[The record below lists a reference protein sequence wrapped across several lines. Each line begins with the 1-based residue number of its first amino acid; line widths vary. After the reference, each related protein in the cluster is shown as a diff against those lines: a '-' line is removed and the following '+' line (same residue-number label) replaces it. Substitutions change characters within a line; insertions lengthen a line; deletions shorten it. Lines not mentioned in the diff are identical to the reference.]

1 MTNSGPG
8 SYAVV
13 FASNIVHIAPWDGVP
28 PPPQSRSQPP
38 RVLGSAS
45 VSVPS
50 SSPDSEVVRLAVAE
64 GIFSGAAAALR
75 PGTHKATCTSLLRH
89 AILVVDADPQLPT
102 ARVHS
107 STSDRKA
114 IEWMNAEHQHQ
125 N

>member
-1 MTNSGPG
+1 MGRC
-8 SYAVV
+8 A
-13 FASNIVHIAPWDGVP
+13 AAAPIP
-28 PPPQSRSQPP
+28 F
-38 RVLGSAS
+38 SAS
-45 VSVPS
+45 SRPGLRAGLRSVIIS
-50 SSPDSEVVRLAVAE
+50 ATEVIISATEVVRLAVAE